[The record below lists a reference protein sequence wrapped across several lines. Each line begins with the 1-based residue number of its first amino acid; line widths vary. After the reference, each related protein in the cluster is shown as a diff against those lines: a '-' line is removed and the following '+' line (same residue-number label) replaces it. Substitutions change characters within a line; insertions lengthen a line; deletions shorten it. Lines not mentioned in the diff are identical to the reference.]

1 MNKENPETFH
11 PENEQ
16 EWRSWLEENH
26 LEKQSIWLIYY
37 KKSTGKKNLAWSEAV
52 DQALCFG
59 WIDSTARPIDENTYM
74 QFFTKRKPKS
84 PWSKI
89 NKEKVARLLAENL
102 IAEAGLKSIEIAK
115 ENGAWTFLDEVEEL
129 IVPKDLLI
137 AFEQHTG
144 SKEFFEGLSKS
155 VRKMMLHWIAS
166 AKQDV
171 TRQKRIHEIAE
182 KAGLGMKPKN
192 F

>member
-1 MNKENPETFH
+1 MSTNNPETFH

-16 EWRSWLEENH
+16 EWRNWLKENH

-59 WIDSTARPIDENTYM
+59 WIDSTARPIDEHTYM

-89 NKEKVARLLAENL
+89 NKEKVTRLLAENL
-102 IAEAGLKSIEIAK
+102 IVEAGHKVIETAK
-115 ENGAWTFLDEVEEL
+115 ENGSWSILDEAEEL
-129 IVPKDLLI
+129 IIPVDLEK
-137 AFEQHTG
+137 AFELHPG
-144 SKEFFEGLSKS
+144 SKDFFMQLSKS
-155 VRKMMLHWIAS
+155 IRKAILQWLVL
-166 AKQDV
+166 AKQDI

>member
-1 MNKENPETFH
+1 MSTNNPETFH

-16 EWRSWLEENH
+16 EWRNWLKENH

-37 KKSTGKKNLAWSEAV
+37 KKSTGKKSLAWSEAV

-59 WIDSTARPIDENTYM
+59 WIDSTARPIDEHTYM

-89 NKEKVARLLAENL
+89 NKEKVERLLAEDL
-102 IAEAGLKSIEIAK
+102 IAEAGHKIIELAK
-115 ENGAWTFLDEVEEL
+115 QNGAWTFLDEVEEL
-129 IVPKDLLI
+129 IVPQDLFD
-137 AFEQHTG
+137 AFELHTD

-155 VRKMMLHWIAS
+155 VRKMMLHWVVS
-166 AKQDV
+166 AKQDI

>member
-11 PENEQ
+11 PANEQ
-16 EWRSWLEENH
+16 EWRNWLEENH
-26 LEKQSIWLIYY
+26 MEKQSIWLIYY
-37 KKSTGKKNLAWSEAV
+37 KKSSGKSNLVWSEAV

-59 WIDSTARPIDENTYM
+59 WIDSTARPIDEHTYM

-89 NKEKVARLLAENL
+89 NKEKVKRLLAENL

-129 IVPKDLLI
+129 IVPDDLNS
-137 AFEQHTG
+137 AFELHTG

-155 VRKMMLHWIAS
+155 VRKMMLHWIVS
-166 AKQDV
+166 AKQDA
-171 TRQKRIHEIAE
+171 TRQKRIQEIAE
-182 KAGLGMKPKN
+182 KAGMGMKPKN